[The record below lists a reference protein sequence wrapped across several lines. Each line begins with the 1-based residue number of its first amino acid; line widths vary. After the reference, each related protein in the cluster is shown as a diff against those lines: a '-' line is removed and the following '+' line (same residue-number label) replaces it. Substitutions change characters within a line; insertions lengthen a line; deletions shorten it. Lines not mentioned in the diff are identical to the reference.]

1 MESKSKIWTREEI
14 DHDNFFPFTRTVLSC
29 ITNLVFS
36 VQYIYIF
43 CIALAL
49 PKTSAYIPGCTAHS
63 SKYFTARD
71 VKTLQ
76 NLKMRCS
83 KTPRLKKQFL
93 MQIKSS
99 TIKSDIRVIIES
111 LRLEKTSELTNSNH

>member
-1 MESKSKIWTREEI
+1 MESRSKIWTREEI

-43 CIALAL
+43 CIALAF
-49 PKTSAYIPGCTAHS
+49 PKTYIPGCTAHS

-83 KTPRLKKQFL
+83 KTLRLKKQFL

-111 LRLEKTSELTNSNH
+111 LRLETTSERTNSNH